1 MSLTSLR
8 TKDLLGIDHLSKEE
22 IELILD
28 TADSMREINTR
39 DIKKVPTLRGK
50 TVVNLFLEPS
60 TRTRT
65 SFEIAAR
72 RLSADTL
79 SIAAATSSLSKGET
93 LVDMIKNIEAMA
105 PDAIVIRHSSS
116 GVPHMLSKHTKA
128 SVINAGDGA
137 HEHPTQALLDALT
150 IKDHKGTLQNLKVA
164 IIGDILFSRVARSN
178 IHLLHKMG
186 STIYVC
192 APSTLLPPHIDQLP
206 ITFTYNIKEA
216 IEKSDVIMML
226 RLQLERHLHTSFPSI
241 REYFKLFGL
250 DAEKLKAAKKDVL
263 IMHPGPINRGVEI
276 SSEVADGP
284 SSVILQQVSN
294 GVAVR
299 MALLYLLIGGKRS
312 ETID

>member
-1 MSLTSLR
+1 MSLTSLKS
-8 TKDLLGIDHLSKEE
+8 KDLLGIEQLDKEE
-22 IELILD
+22 IELILN
-28 TADSMREINTR
+28 TAESMKEINTR

-79 SIAAATSSLSKGET
+79 SIAAATSSLTKGET
-93 LVDMIKNIEAMA
+93 LIDMIKNIEAMA

-116 GVPHMLSKHTKA
+116 GVPHMISKYTKA

-150 IKDHKGTLQNLKVA
+150 IRDYKGTLQNLKVA
-164 IIGDILFSRVARSN
+164 IIGDILYSRVARSN
-178 IHLLHKMG
+178 ILLLNKMG
-186 STIYVC
+186 SKVYVC
-192 APSTLLPPHIDQLP
+192 APPTLIPPQIEKLQVSY
-206 ITFTYNIKEA
+206 TSNIYEA
-216 IEKSDVIMML
+216 IEDSDVIMML
-226 RLQLERHLHTSFPSI
+226 RLQLERHLHTSFPSV

-250 DAEKLKAAKKDVL
+250 DTEKLKHAKKDVL

-276 SSEVADGP
+276 ASEVADGP
-284 SSVILQQVSN
+284 SSVILNQVDN
-294 GVAVR
+294 GVAIR

-312 ETID
+312 EDNY